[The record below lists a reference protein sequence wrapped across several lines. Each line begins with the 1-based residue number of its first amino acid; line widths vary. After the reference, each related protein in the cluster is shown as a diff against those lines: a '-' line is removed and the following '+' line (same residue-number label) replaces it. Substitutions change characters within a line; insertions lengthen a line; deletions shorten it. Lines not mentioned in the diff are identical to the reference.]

1 MSSAATAVLVGFIG
15 LLGVIAGSLLSGW
28 VQTRQAEKDR
38 KLRARVAA
46 RVVYADIELAW
57 QQLDYQLEHT
67 LSVPQ
72 DPDIRRYLANWAEHR
87 DAFAA
92 GVAFRE
98 YHTVAA
104 GFASL
109 DSYPVLPRHEARR
122 RRSTH
127 PACHDR
133 GSRTSASSRLGCR
146 WRIGHGFRPEPCSRR
161 SSRRRR
167 RRQLAAPR
175 PHAHRARFPRAR
187 RCDPQVGSD
196 RIVGDELEGF
206 TTKPVSHVHPS
217 GDLCADRPQVEKRWI
232 AGPRCDPGSRS
243 PLESRPQ
250 GDRGRRAST
259 PCGSRSPPPI
269 GAPRHV

>member
-109 DSYPVLPRHEARR
+109 DSYLYYLATKPAAVDRLILLATIEA
-122 RRSTH
+122 
-127 PACHDR
+127 
-133 GSRTSASSRLGCR
+133 L
-146 WRIGHGFRPEPCSRR
+146 E
-161 SSRRRR
+161 
-167 RRQLAAPR
+167 
-175 PHAHRARFPRAR
+175 RARPVAWVAGGGSATDFVPSRAR
-187 RCDPQVGSD
+187 DAALD
-196 RIVGDELEGF
+196 DDGD
-206 TTKPVSHVHPS
+206 
-217 GDLCADRPQVEKRWI
+217 
-232 AGPRCDPGSRS
+232 
-243 PLESRPQ
+243 
-250 GDRGRRAST
+250 AS
-259 PCGSRSPPPI
+259 
-269 GAPRHV
+269 